1 MRTNVAIAR
10 SLSMRGYYCAFCSN
24 DVQRWRFIPTTR
36 WPTMAPMPR
45 AAAIRTQVSERN
57 KTMSRI
63 TAIDPK
69 TAVGETKALL
79 DAVQAQL
86 GVVPNFLRVL
96 AHSPRA
102 LAGFLGLYGALGAAS
117 LDKPTQERIALAVAE
132 GNACEYCLSA
142 HTAIGRRAGL
152 SNEEMLLNRRGSS
165 ADAKAAAAVALAAA
179 LNERTGGIAASD
191 LDAARR
197 AGLTDGEIV
206 EVIAVVALNLFTNIL
221 GKSVRVDIDFP
232 KVAPFAVAEAA

>member
-1 MRTNVAIAR
+1 
-10 SLSMRGYYCAFCSN
+10 
-24 DVQRWRFIPTTR
+24 
-36 WPTMAPMPR
+36 
-45 AAAIRTQVSERN
+45 
-57 KTMSRI
+57 MSRI
-63 TAIDPK
+63 TAIDPQ
-69 TAVGETKALL
+69 TAAGETKALL
-79 DAVQAQL
+79 DAVQSQL

-96 AHSPRA
+96 AHSPKA

-152 SNEEMLLNRRGSS
+152 SNDEMLLNRRGSS
-165 ADAKAAAAVALAAA
+165 ADAKAAAAVALAVA

-221 GKSVRVDIDFP
+221 GKSVRVEIDFP
-232 KVAPFAVAEAA
+232 KVAPFAIAKAA